1 MYYLMII
8 VSALLFSL
16 QFMLNDGYKRECGST
31 LVAALKFS
39 LYTSLTG
46 LIILLLINKF
56 KLEVTLF
63 SAIVALVYALVCVIF
78 SYCSVKAFESA
89 NLSVYSVFS
98 MIGGMVL
105 PFAYGMLCGEEF
117 KLSRLLCCV
126 LIVAAIIFTADKSG
140 EHKGGF
146 KYYIA
151 IFTLNGLVGILSKY
165 HQSNISL
172 CVDSASF
179 MMLTKIFTLAISAIL
194 LLCMKGKIFKISL
207 KALANCGV
215 YSAINSIG
223 NLMLLIALLHL
234 PASVQYPLVT
244 GGTMFFALAISLVRK
259 DKVTK
264 RDILGTALAIVSTI
278 IIIF

>member
-1 MYYLMII
+1 MYYIVII

-16 QFMLNDGYKRECGST
+16 QFMLNDGYKKECGSS
-31 LVAALKFS
+31 LASALKFS

-46 LIILLLINKF
+46 LIILLFINRF

-63 SAIVALVYALVCVIF
+63 SAIVALVYALVCVVF

-126 LIVAAIIFTADKSG
+126 LIVIAIIFTADKSG

-151 IFTLNGLVGILSKY
+151 IFILNGFVGVLSKF
-165 HQSNISL
+165 HQSSPSL

-179 MMLTKIFTLAISAIL
+179 MMLTKIFTTVISIVL
-194 LLCMKGKIFKISL
+194 LLSLKGKIFSISL
-207 KALANCGV
+207 KAFANCGV

-244 GGTMFFALAISLVRK
+244 GGTMLFALIISLVRR
-259 DKVTK
+259 DKVTV
-264 RDILGTALAIVSTI
+264 RDFIGTALAIVSTV

>member
-16 QFMLNDGYKRECGST
+16 QFMFNDGYKRECGSS
-31 LVAALKFS
+31 LAAALKFS
-39 LYTSLTG
+39 LYTSIVG
-46 LIILLLINKF
+46 LLFLLIINKF
-56 KLEVTLF
+56 KLEITLF
-63 SAIVALVYALVCVIF
+63 SAVVALVYALVCVIF

-126 LIVAAIIFTADKSG
+126 LIIAAIIFTADKSG
-140 EHKGGF
+140 EHKDGF

-151 IFTLNGLVGILSKY
+151 IFMLNGLVGVISKF
-165 HQSNISL
+165 HQARSAL
-172 CVDSASF
+172 CVDRASF
-179 MMLTKIFTLAISAIL
+179 MMLTKIFTLLVSVII
-194 LLCMKGKIFKISL
+194 LLCMREKDFFATP
-207 KALANCGV
+207 KALAYCGI
-215 YSAINSIG
+215 YSAVNSIG
-223 NLMLLIALLHL
+223 NLMLLIALLCL

-244 GGTMFFALAISLVRK
+244 GGTMLFALIISFIRREK
-259 DKVTK
+259 ITK
-264 RDILGTALAIVSTI
+264 RNLLGTALAIISTVI
-278 IIIF
+278 IIL

>member
-1 MYYLMII
+1 MNYFMILFA
-8 VSALLFSL
+8 ALLFSL
-16 QFMLNDGYKRECGST
+16 QFMFNDGYKRECGSS
-31 LVAALKFS
+31 LVSALKFS
-39 LYTSLTG
+39 FYTSLAG
-46 LIILLLINKF
+46 LIFLLVINKF
-56 KLEVTLF
+56 ELKITLF
-63 SAIVALVYALVCVIF
+63 SAVVAVVYAAICVVF

-105 PFAYGMLCGEEF
+105 PFAYGMFCGEEF
-117 KLSRLLCCV
+117 KISRLVCCI

-165 HQSNISL
+165 HQSNEAI

-179 MMLTKIFTLAISAIL
+179 MMLTKIFIAVISLVML
-194 LLCMKGKIFKISL
+194 LLGKKKSL
-207 KALANCGV
+207 GLTKKAFAFCGI
-215 YSAINSIG
+215 YSAVNSFG
-223 NLMLLIALLHL
+223 NLLLLIALLSL

-244 GGTMFFALAISLVRK
+244 GGTMLFALIIGVVRREKIS
-259 DKVTK
+259 K
-264 RDILGTALAIVSTI
+264 RNVLGTVLAIISTVI
-278 IIIF
+278 IIL

>member
-1 MYYLMII
+1 MII
-8 VSALLFSL
+8 VSAFLFSI
-16 QFMLNDGYKRECGST
+16 QFMLNDGYKKECGSS
-31 LVAALKFS
+31 LVSALKFS

-46 LIILLLINKF
+46 LVILLFINRF
-56 KLEVTLF
+56 KLEVTAF
-63 SAIVALVYALVCVIF
+63 SAIVAFVYALVCVIF

-126 LIVAAIIFTADKSG
+126 IIVAAIIFTADKRG

-151 IFTLNGLVGILSKY
+151 IFILNGLVGILSKF
-165 HQSNISL
+165 HQSSTAL

-179 MMLTKIFTLAISAIL
+179 MMLTKLFTTVISVVL
-194 LLCMKGKIFKISL
+194 LLSL
-207 KALANCGV
+207 KGNLFGVSLRALVNCST

-223 NLMLLIALLHL
+223 NLMLLIALLNL

-244 GGTMFFALAISLVRK
+244 GGTMLFALVISFIRR
-259 DKVTK
+259 DKITQ
-264 RDILGTALAIVSTI
+264 RDVIGTVLAIVSTVI
-278 IIIF
+278 IVF